1 MPDRVL
7 RDAIEKAYKAIGK
20 DPKKAI
26 GKKLTTKDRK
36 KLKKSV
42 YCGPNKSFPCNDCK
56 HIAIAKSYLS
66 RSKFSE
72 STKKKIATCI
82 NRRAKILKCD
92 VSKKAKAEDLNYFN
106 MAADEKRLYNSK
118 VFNTTRKLVHQ
129 SFKEEGMDLDFY
141 GCC

>member
-1 MPDRVL
+1 MSDGAL

-20 DPKKAI
+20 DPRKAI
-26 GKKLTTKDRK
+26 SKKLTTKDRK
-36 KLKKSV
+36 KLKESV
-42 YCGPNKSFPCNDCK
+42 YCGPGKSFPCNDCK

-72 STKKKIATCI
+72 STKKKIAACI
-82 NRRAKILKCD
+82 NKRAKMLKCN
-92 VSKKAKAEDLNYFN
+92 VSKKAKAVNLNYFN

-118 VFNTTRKLVHQ
+118 VFNTTRKLVHK
-129 SFKEEGMDLDFY
+129 SIREEGLDLDFH